1 MTYGGDLGS
10 FMGGP
15 IRLNQV
21 YTVHAAW
28 DGGTLIH
35 FYNLY
40 GSFINIAAIPLNLE
54 ILCLR
59 LDAPVV
65 VQLWLKPRDHSKL
78 ASS

>member
-1 MTYGGDLGS
+1 MSMAGRLAGIGGRPPI
-10 FMGGP
+10 GGHSGH
-15 IRLNQV
+15 
-21 YTVHAAW
+21 TGAW